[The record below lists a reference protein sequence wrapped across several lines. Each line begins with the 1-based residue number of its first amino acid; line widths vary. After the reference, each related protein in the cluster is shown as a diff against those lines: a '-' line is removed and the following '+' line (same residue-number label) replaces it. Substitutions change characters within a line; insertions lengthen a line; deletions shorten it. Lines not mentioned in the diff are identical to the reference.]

1 MSISNQ
7 LTTEDLD
14 KMKFGLELPQGTL
27 EDVQK
32 PFELFRRM
40 MNAKLLSA
48 ENRGQLASL
57 LQFAGRFDLSKE
69 LTHHHMSQFRPT
81 DGELLFTSKYLVYSM
96 PTRCFCQRRTY

>member
-7 LTTEDLD
+7 LTVEDLD
-14 KMKFGLELPQGTL
+14 KMKFGLDLPQGTL

-48 ENRGQLASL
+48 ENRDQLASL
-57 LQFAGRFDLSKE
+57 LQFAGRFDLCKE
-69 LTHHHMSQFRPT
+69 LLTHHDMSQLTPT
-81 DGELLFTSKYLVYSM
+81 DGELKLTSKDLVCSM
-96 PTRCFCQRRTY
+96 LLSENQF